1 MYVIEIMK
9 TLLVFFLTMI
19 LGAASALFGQQFE
32 IGPLTQNLHI
42 SKAKKQLKVFDNT
55 FDSSFVFLSD
65 TIELPFFDD
74 FSTNNFQ
81 QYNSDLMAPG
91 VTSELF
97 YRLTDPITFLP
108 IDNSLLYSGQ
118 VTFKRTF
125 DLVSNIFSDSIFQTT
140 VLRVGDLSSY
150 PPQYSEFDLYP
161 PYFIF
166 DTINDPGNTIDTVW
180 ITNPPFSQDSARI
193 FFQPIN
199 DPQKI
204 WLDDYAYHNYRFA
217 KDPRSLGVVTFDGL
231 DETGYPYQIGTTTTN
246 YADKLTS
253 KPINLQPYNPSDS
266 LYFSFLYQPE
276 GLGDIPED
284 GDSLIVEFYAPEL
297 QEWNRVWGVEG
308 DTVSPFKAAHI
319 LVSNPIYFK
328 KGFQF
333 RFRNYGSLAG
343 GLDHFH
349 VDYVH
354 LRTLSAFDDTLF
366 KDFAFVYPL
375 NSLLETYTSVPWDHY
390 KESTNSKMTDSL
402 LIKLHNG
409 SQTAENY
416 QNGQITVSYNG
427 TLEGNFVLQG
437 FNLAESNINYNPLT
451 THTSYNDCSSGYEF
465 DRTKSG
471 IEQNFEIKASASAQF
486 PNYTLNDST
495 VFNQKFYNYYSY
507 DDGTAEAAFGPTGT
521 QARLAI
527 EFNSYQADSLIGV
540 NIHFVPSVT
549 DVSSNIFL
557 LTVWNDNN
565 GKPGTVIYEDDIF
578 FPRNPQYGNDEN
590 VFVTYYFK
598 DTMKV
603 AVGTKFHIGWRQLDA
618 VRLNAGLDRNID
630 NSSKIR
636 YSVDGGFTW
645 LSSPF
650 PGSAMIRPIFSTAL
664 DTILGQA
671 EYTSEKEIIL
681 YPNPTS
687 DRVQFMENDVK
698 ATYQFIMHNS
708 VGQFIESKFASE
720 VELSH
725 LKSGIYFIQF
735 PEVSSKIFKIVKQ

>member
-1 MYVIEIMK
+1 MK
-9 TLLVFFLTMI
+9 TYLVFFLSLFLSSGHLLLSQQLEVGPVTRNTHI
-19 LGAASALFGQQFE
+19 SYTKGQLKLFG
-32 IGPLTQNLHI
+32 
-42 SKAKKQLKVFDNT
+42 DT
-55 FDSSFVFLSD
+55 FDSTFVFVPD
-65 TIELPFFDD
+65 TIQLPVFDD
-74 FSTNNFQ
+74 FSTNKFQ
-81 QYNSDLMAPG
+81 QYNGDINAPG

-97 YRLTDPITFLP
+97 YQLTNPVTLLP
-108 IDNSLLYSGQ
+108 LDNSLVYTGQ

-125 DLVSNIFSDSIFQTT
+125 DIVSTVFTDSIFGTT
-140 VLRVGDLSSY
+140 NVRVGDLSSY
-150 PPQYSEFDLYP
+150 PPQYSELELYP

-166 DTINDPGNTIDTVW
+166 DTINDPGNTVDTIWV
-180 ITNPPFSQDSARI
+180 TNPPYVQDSARI
-193 FFQPIN
+193 FFQPVN

-204 WLDDYAYHNYRFA
+204 WLDEYAYHNYRFA

-231 DETGYPYQIGTTTTN
+231 DETGYPYEIGTAITN

-253 KPINLQPYNPSDS
+253 KPIDLQPYNSSDS
-266 LYFSFLYQPE
+266 LYFSFLYQAE
-276 GLGDIPED
+276 GLGDIPES

-308 DTVSPFKAAHI
+308 DTVYPFRAANI

-354 LRTLSAFDDTLF
+354 LRTLSAYDDTLF

-375 NSLLETYTSVPWDHY
+375 NSLLQTYTSVPWDHY
-390 KESTNSKMTDSL
+390 KESSTSKMTDSL

-409 SQTAENY
+409 SPTAENY
-416 QNGQITVSYNG
+416 QNGQVTVSYNS
-427 TLEGNFVLQG
+427 TLEGNFILQG
-437 FNLAESNINYNPLT
+437 FNLAESNINYNPQT
-451 THTSYNDCSSGYEF
+451 THTSYNDCSNGYEF
-465 DRTKSG
+465 DRTKPG
-471 IEQNFEIKASASAQF
+471 IQQSFEVRATASAQF
-486 PNYTLNDST
+486 PNFTLNDST
-495 VFNQKFYNYYSY
+495 VFYQEFYNYYSY

-527 EFNSYQADSLIGV
+527 EYNSYQADSLIGV

-565 GKPGTVIYEDDIF
+565 GKPGSVIYEDDVF
-578 FPRNPQYGNDEN
+578 FPRNPQYGDNEN
-590 VFVTYYFK
+590 IFITYYFK

-650 PGSAMIRPIFSTAL
+650 EGSAMIRPVFSTAL
-664 DTILGQA
+664 DTTLAQIDFIETQD
-671 EYTSEKEIIL
+671 IIL

-687 DRVQFMENDVK
+687 DIVHFMENNMEV
-698 ATYQFIMHNS
+698 TYQFVLYNS
-708 VGQFIESKFASE
+708 VGQLIESNYASE
-720 VELSH
+720 VQLSN
-725 LKSGIYFIQF
+725 LDQGIYFVQF

>member
-1 MYVIEIMK
+1 MK
-9 TLLVFFLTMI
+9 TYLVFFLSLFLSSGHLLLSQQLEVGPVTRNTHI
-19 LGAASALFGQQFE
+19 SYTKGQLKLFG
-32 IGPLTQNLHI
+32 
-42 SKAKKQLKVFDNT
+42 DT
-55 FDSSFVFLSD
+55 FDSTFVFVPD
-65 TIELPFFDD
+65 TIQLPVFDD
-74 FSTNNFQ
+74 FSTNKFQ
-81 QYNSDLMAPG
+81 QYNGDINAPG

-97 YRLTDPITFLP
+97 YQLTNPVTLLP
-108 IDNSLLYSGQ
+108 LDNSLVYTGQ

-125 DLVSNIFSDSIFQTT
+125 DIVSTVFTDSIFGTT
-140 VLRVGDLSSY
+140 NVRVGDLSSY
-150 PPQYSEFDLYP
+150 PPQYSELELYP

-166 DTINDPGNTIDTVW
+166 DTINDPGNTVDTIWV
-180 ITNPPFSQDSARI
+180 TNPPYVQDSARI
-193 FFQPIN
+193 FFQPVN

-204 WLDDYAYHNYRFA
+204 WLDEYAYHNYRFA

-231 DETGYPYQIGTTTTN
+231 DETGYPYEIGTAMTN

-253 KPINLQPYNPSDS
+253 KPIDLQPYNSSDS
-266 LYFSFLYQPE
+266 LYFSFLYQAE
-276 GLGDIPED
+276 GLGDIPES

-308 DTVSPFKAAHI
+308 DTVYPFRAANI

-354 LRTLSAFDDTLF
+354 LRTLSAYDDTLF

-375 NSLLETYTSVPWDHY
+375 NSLLQTYTSVPWDHY
-390 KESTNSKMTDSL
+390 KESSTSKMTDSL

-409 SQTAENY
+409 SPTAENY
-416 QNGQITVSYNG
+416 QNGQVSVSYNS
-427 TLEGNFVLQG
+427 TLEGNFILQG
-437 FNLAESNINYNPLT
+437 FNLAESNINYNPQT
-451 THTSYNDCSSGYEF
+451 THTSYNDCSNGYEF
-465 DRTKSG
+465 DRTKPG
-471 IEQNFEIKASASAQF
+471 IEQSFEVRASASAQF
-486 PNYTLNDST
+486 PNFTLNDST
-495 VFNQKFYNYYSY
+495 VFYQEFYNYYSY

-527 EFNSYQADSLIGV
+527 EYNSYQADSLIGV

-565 GKPGTVIYEDDIF
+565 GKPGSVIYEDDVF
-578 FPRNPQYGNDEN
+578 FPRNPQYGDNEN
-590 VFVTYYFK
+590 IFITYYFK

-650 PGSAMIRPIFSTAL
+650 EGSAMIRPVFSTAL
-664 DTILGQA
+664 DTTLAQIDFIETQD
-671 EYTSEKEIIL
+671 IIL

-687 DRVQFMENDVK
+687 DIVHFMENNMEV
-698 ATYQFIMHNS
+698 TYQFVLYNS
-708 VGQFIESKFASE
+708 VGQLIESNYASE
-720 VELSH
+720 VQLSN
-725 LKSGIYFIQF
+725 LDQGIYFVQF

>member
-1 MYVIEIMK
+1 MK
-9 TLLVFFLTMI
+9 TYLVFFLSLFLSSGHLLLSQQLEVGPVTRNTHI
-19 LGAASALFGQQFE
+19 SYIKGQLKLFG
-32 IGPLTQNLHI
+32 
-42 SKAKKQLKVFDNT
+42 DT
-55 FDSSFVFLSD
+55 FDSTFVFVPD
-65 TIELPFFDD
+65 TIQLPVFDD
-74 FSTNNFQ
+74 FSTNKFQ
-81 QYNSDLMAPG
+81 QYNGDINAPG

-97 YRLTDPITFLP
+97 YQLTNPVTLLP
-108 IDNSLLYSGQ
+108 LDNSLVYTGQ

-125 DLVSNIFSDSIFQTT
+125 DIVSTVFTDSIFGTT
-140 VLRVGDLSSY
+140 NVRVGDLSSY
-150 PPQYSEFDLYP
+150 PPQYSELELYP

-166 DTINDPGNTIDTVW
+166 DTINDPGNTVDTIWV
-180 ITNPPFSQDSARI
+180 TNPPYVQDSARI
-193 FFQPIN
+193 FFQPVN
-199 DPQKI
+199 DPHKI
-204 WLDDYAYHNYRFA
+204 WLDEYAYHNYRFA

-231 DETGYPYQIGTTTTN
+231 DETGYPYEIGTAMTN

-253 KPINLQPYNPSDS
+253 KPIDLQPYNSSDS
-266 LYFSFLYQPE
+266 LYFSFLYQAE
-276 GLGDIPED
+276 GLGDIPES

-308 DTVSPFKAAHI
+308 DTVYPFRAANI

-354 LRTLSAFDDTLF
+354 LRTLSAYDDTLF

-375 NSLLETYTSVPWDHY
+375 NSLLQTYTSVPWDHY
-390 KESTNSKMTDSL
+390 KESSTSKMTDSL

-409 SQTAENY
+409 SLTAENY
-416 QNGQITVSYNG
+416 QNGQVTVSYNS
-427 TLEGNFVLQG
+427 TLEGNFILQG
-437 FNLAESNINYNPLT
+437 FNLAESNINYNPQT
-451 THTSYNDCSSGYEF
+451 THTSYNDCSNGYEF
-465 DRTKSG
+465 DRTKPG
-471 IEQNFEIKASASAQF
+471 IQQSFEVRATASAQF
-486 PNYTLNDST
+486 PNFTLNDST
-495 VFNQKFYNYYSY
+495 VFYQEFYNYYSY

-527 EFNSYQADSLIGV
+527 EYNSYQADSLIGV

-565 GKPGTVIYEDDIF
+565 GKPGSVIYEDDVF
-578 FPRNPQYGNDEN
+578 FPRNPQYGDNEN
-590 VFVTYYFK
+590 IFITYYFK

-650 PGSAMIRPIFSTAL
+650 EGSAMIRPVFSTAL
-664 DTILGQA
+664 DTTLAQIDFIETQD
-671 EYTSEKEIIL
+671 IIL

-687 DRVQFMENDVK
+687 DIVHFMENNMEV
-698 ATYQFIMHNS
+698 TYQFVLYNS
-708 VGQFIESKFASE
+708 VGQFIESNYASE
-720 VELSH
+720 VQLSN
-725 LKSGIYFIQF
+725 LDQGIYFVQF

>member
-1 MYVIEIMK
+1 MK
-9 TLLVFFLTMI
+9 TYLVFFLSLFLCSGHLLLSQQLEVGPVTRNTHI
-19 LGAASALFGQQFE
+19 SYTKGQLKLFG
-32 IGPLTQNLHI
+32 
-42 SKAKKQLKVFDNT
+42 NT
-55 FDSSFVFLSD
+55 FDSTFVFVPD
-65 TIELPFFDD
+65 TIQLPVFDD
-74 FSTNNFQ
+74 FSTNKFQ
-81 QYNSDLMAPG
+81 QYNGDINAPG

-97 YRLTDPITFLP
+97 YQLTNPVTLLP
-108 IDNSLLYSGQ
+108 LENSLVYTGQ

-125 DLVSNIFSDSIFQTT
+125 DLVSTVFTDSIFGTT
-140 VLRVGDLSSY
+140 NVRVGDLSSY
-150 PPQYSEFDLYP
+150 PPQYSELELYP

-166 DTINDPGNTIDTVW
+166 DTINDPGNTVDTIWV
-180 ITNPPFSQDSARI
+180 TNPPYVQDSARI
-193 FFQPIN
+193 FFQPVN

-204 WLDDYAYHNYRFA
+204 WLDEYAYHNYRFA

-231 DETGYPYQIGTTTTN
+231 DETGYPYEIGTAMTN

-253 KPINLQPYNPSDS
+253 KPIDLQPYNSSDS
-266 LYFSFLYQPE
+266 LYFSFLYQAE
-276 GLGDIPED
+276 GLGDIPES

-308 DTVSPFKAAHI
+308 DTVYPFRAANI
-319 LVSNPIYFK
+319 IVSNPIYFK

-354 LRTLSAFDDTLF
+354 LRTLSAYDDTLF

-375 NSLLETYTSVPWDHY
+375 NSLLQTYTSVPWDHY
-390 KESTNSKMTDSL
+390 KESSTSKMTDSL

-409 SQTAENY
+409 SPTAENY
-416 QNGQITVSYNG
+416 QNGQVTVSYNSA
-427 TLEGNFVLQG
+427 LEGNFILQG
-437 FNLAESNINYNPLT
+437 FNLAELNINYNPQT
-451 THTSYNDCSSGYEF
+451 THTSYNDCSNGYEF
-465 DRTKSG
+465 DRTKPG
-471 IEQNFEIKASASAQF
+471 IQQSFEVRATASAQF
-486 PNYTLNDST
+486 PNFTLNDST
-495 VFNQKFYNYYSY
+495 VFYQEFYNYYSY

-527 EFNSYQADSLIGV
+527 EYNSYQADSLIGV

-565 GKPGTVIYEDDIF
+565 GKPGSVIYEDDVF
-578 FPRNPQYGNDEN
+578 FPRNPQYGDNEN
-590 VFVTYYFK
+590 VFITYYFK

-650 PGSAMIRPIFSTAL
+650 TGSAMIRPVYSTAL
-664 DTILGQA
+664 DTTLAQIDFIETQQD
-671 EYTSEKEIIL
+671 IIL

-687 DRVQFMENDVK
+687 DIVHFMENNMEV
-698 ATYQFIMHNS
+698 TYQFVLYNS
-708 VGQFIESKFASE
+708 VGQFIESNYASE
-720 VELSH
+720 VQLSN
-725 LKSGIYFIQF
+725 LDQGIYFVQF

>member
-1 MYVIEIMK
+1 
-9 TLLVFFLTMI
+9 LLSQQLEVGPVTRNTHISYTKGQLK
-19 LGAASALFGQQFE
+19 LFG
-32 IGPLTQNLHI
+32 
-42 SKAKKQLKVFDNT
+42 DT
-55 FDSSFVFLSD
+55 FDSTFVFVPD
-65 TIELPFFDD
+65 TIQLPVFDD
-74 FSTNNFQ
+74 FSTNKFQ
-81 QYNSDLMAPG
+81 QYNGDINAPG

-97 YRLTDPITFLP
+97 YQLTNPVTLLP
-108 IDNSLLYSGQ
+108 LDNSLVYTGQ

-125 DLVSNIFSDSIFQTT
+125 DIVSTVFTDSIFGTT
-140 VLRVGDLSSY
+140 NVRVGDLSSY
-150 PPQYSEFDLYP
+150 PPQYSELELYP

-166 DTINDPGNTIDTVW
+166 DTINDPGNTVDTIWV
-180 ITNPPFSQDSARI
+180 TNPPYVQDSARI
-193 FFQPIN
+193 FFQPVN

-204 WLDDYAYHNYRFA
+204 WLDEYAYHNYRFA

-231 DETGYPYQIGTTTTN
+231 DETGYPYEIGTAMTN

-253 KPINLQPYNPSDS
+253 KPIDLQPYNSSDS
-266 LYFSFLYQPE
+266 LYFSFLYQAE
-276 GLGDIPED
+276 GLGDIPES

-308 DTVSPFKAAHI
+308 DTVYPFRAANI

-354 LRTLSAFDDTLF
+354 LRTLSAYDDTLF

-375 NSLLETYTSVPWDHY
+375 NSLLQTYTSVPWDHY
-390 KESTNSKMTDSL
+390 KESSTSKMTDSL

-409 SQTAENY
+409 SPTAENY
-416 QNGQITVSYNG
+416 QNGQVTVSYNS
-427 TLEGNFVLQG
+427 TLEGNFILQG
-437 FNLAESNINYNPLT
+437 FNLAESNINYNPQT
-451 THTSYNDCSSGYEF
+451 THTSYNDCSNGYEF
-465 DRTKSG
+465 DRTKPG
-471 IEQNFEIKASASAQF
+471 IQQSFEVRATASAQF
-486 PNYTLNDST
+486 PNFTLNDST
-495 VFNQKFYNYYSY
+495 VFYQEFYNYYSY

-527 EFNSYQADSLIGV
+527 EYNSYQADSLIGV

-565 GKPGTVIYEDDIF
+565 GKPGSVIYEDDVF
-578 FPRNPQYGNDEN
+578 FPRNPQYGDNEN
-590 VFVTYYFK
+590 IFITYYFK

-650 PGSAMIRPIFSTAL
+650 EGSAMIRPVFSTAL
-664 DTILGQA
+664 DTTLAQIDFIETQD
-671 EYTSEKEIIL
+671 IIL

-687 DRVQFMENDVK
+687 DIVHFMENNMEV
-698 ATYQFIMHNS
+698 TYQFVLYNS
-708 VGQFIESKFASE
+708 VGQLIESNYASE
-720 VELSH
+720 VQLSN
-725 LKSGIYFIQF
+725 LDQGIYFVQF

>member
-1 MYVIEIMK
+1 MK
-9 TLLVFFLTMI
+9 TYLVFFLSLFLSSGNLLLSQQLEVGPVTRNTHI
-19 LGAASALFGQQFE
+19 SHTKGQLKLFG
-32 IGPLTQNLHI
+32 
-42 SKAKKQLKVFDNT
+42 NT
-55 FDSSFVFLSD
+55 FDSTFVFVPD
-65 TIELPFFDD
+65 TIQLPVFDD
-74 FSTNNFQ
+74 FSTNKFQ
-81 QYNSDLMAPG
+81 QYNGDINAPG

-97 YRLTDPITFLP
+97 YQLTNPVTLLP
-108 IDNSLLYSGQ
+108 LDNSLVYTGQ
-118 VTFKRTF
+118 VTFKRTY
-125 DLVSNIFSDSIFQTT
+125 DIVSTVFTDSIFGTT
-140 VLRVGDLSSY
+140 NVRVGDLSSY
-150 PPQYSEFDLYP
+150 PPQYSEFELYP

-166 DTINDPGNTIDTVW
+166 DTINDPGNTVDTIWV
-180 ITNPPFSQDSARI
+180 TNPPYVQDSARI
-193 FFQPIN
+193 FFQPVN

-204 WLDDYAYHNYRFA
+204 WLDEYAYHNYRFA

-231 DETGYPYQIGTTTTN
+231 DETGYPYEIGTAMTN

-253 KPINLQPYNPSDS
+253 KPIDLQPYNSSDS
-266 LYFSFLYQPE
+266 LYFSFLYQAE
-276 GLGDIPED
+276 GLGDIPES

-308 DTVSPFKAAHI
+308 DTVYPFRAANI

-354 LRTLSAFDDTLF
+354 LRTLSAYDDTLF

-375 NSLLETYTSVPWDHY
+375 NSLLQTYTSVPWDHY
-390 KESTNSKMTDSL
+390 KESTTSKMTDSL

-409 SQTAENY
+409 SPTAENY
-416 QNGQITVSYNG
+416 QNGQVSVSYNS
-427 TLEGNFVLQG
+427 TLEGNFILQG
-437 FNLAESNINYNPLT
+437 FNLAESNINYNPQT
-451 THTSYNDCSSGYEF
+451 THTSYNDCSNGYEF
-465 DRTKSG
+465 DRTKPG
-471 IEQNFEIKASASAQF
+471 IEQSFEVRATASAQF
-486 PNYTLNDST
+486 PNFTLNDST
-495 VFNQKFYNYYSY
+495 VFYQEFYNYYSY

-527 EFNSYQADSLIGV
+527 EYNSYQADSLIGV

-565 GKPGTVIYEDDIF
+565 GKPGSVIYEDDVF
-578 FPRNPQYGNDEN
+578 FPRNPQYGDNEN
-590 VFVTYYFK
+590 VFITYYFK

-650 PGSAMIRPIFSTAL
+650 TGSAMIRPVFSTTL
-664 DTILGQA
+664 DTTLAQIDFIETQD
-671 EYTSEKEIIL
+671 IIL

-687 DRVQFMENDVK
+687 DIVHFMENNMEV
-698 ATYQFIMHNS
+698 TYQFVLYNS
-708 VGQFIESKFASE
+708 VGQFIESNYASE
-720 VELSH
+720 VELTD
-725 LKSGIYFIQF
+725 LDRGIYFVQF

>member
-1 MYVIEIMK
+1 MK
-9 TLLVFFLTMI
+9 TYLVFFLSLFLSSGNLLLSQQLEVGPVTRNTHI
-19 LGAASALFGQQFE
+19 SHTKGQLKLFG
-32 IGPLTQNLHI
+32 
-42 SKAKKQLKVFDNT
+42 NT
-55 FDSSFVFLSD
+55 FDSTFVFVPD
-65 TIELPFFDD
+65 TIQLPVFDD
-74 FSTNNFQ
+74 FSTNKFQ
-81 QYNSDLMAPG
+81 QYNGDINAPG

-97 YRLTDPITFLP
+97 YQLTNPVTLLP
-108 IDNSLLYSGQ
+108 LDNSLVYTGQ
-118 VTFKRTF
+118 VTFKRTY
-125 DLVSNIFSDSIFQTT
+125 DIVSTVFTDSIFGTT
-140 VLRVGDLSSY
+140 NVRVGDLSSY
-150 PPQYSEFDLYP
+150 PPQYSELELYP

-166 DTINDPGNTIDTVW
+166 DTINDPGNTVDTIWV
-180 ITNPPFSQDSARI
+180 TNPPYVQDSARI
-193 FFQPIN
+193 FFQPVN

-204 WLDDYAYHNYRFA
+204 WLDEYAYHNYRFA

-231 DETGYPYQIGTTTTN
+231 DETGYPYEIGTAMTN

-253 KPINLQPYNPSDS
+253 KPIDLQPYNSSDS
-266 LYFSFLYQPE
+266 LYFSFLYQAE
-276 GLGDIPED
+276 GLGDIPES

-308 DTVSPFKAAHI
+308 DTVYPFRAANI

-354 LRTLSAFDDTLF
+354 LRTLSAYDDTLF
-366 KDFAFVYPL
+366 KDFAFVSPL
-375 NSLLETYTSVPWDHY
+375 NSLLQTYTSVPWDHY
-390 KESTNSKMTDSL
+390 KESTTSKMTDSL

-409 SQTAENY
+409 SPTAENY
-416 QNGQITVSYNG
+416 QNGQVSVSYNS
-427 TLEGNFVLQG
+427 TLEGNFILQG
-437 FNLAESNINYNPLT
+437 FNLAESNINYNPQT
-451 THTSYNDCSSGYEF
+451 THTSYNDCSNGYEF
-465 DRTKSG
+465 DRTKPG
-471 IEQNFEIKASASAQF
+471 IEQSFEVRASASAQF
-486 PNYTLNDST
+486 PNFTLNDST
-495 VFNQKFYNYYSY
+495 VFYQEFYNYYSY

-527 EFNSYQADSLIGV
+527 EYNSYQADSLIGV

-565 GKPGTVIYEDDIF
+565 GKPGSVIYEDDVF
-578 FPRNPQYGNDEN
+578 FPRNPQYGDNEN
-590 VFVTYYFK
+590 VFITYYFK

-650 PGSAMIRPIFSTAL
+650 TGSAMIRPVYSTAL
-664 DTILGQA
+664 DTTLAQIDFIETQD
-671 EYTSEKEIIL
+671 IIL

-687 DRVQFMENDVK
+687 DIVHFMENNMEV
-698 ATYQFIMHNS
+698 TYQFVLYNS
-708 VGQFIESKFASE
+708 VGQFIESNYASE
-720 VELSH
+720 VQLSN
-725 LKSGIYFIQF
+725 LDQGIYFVQF

>member
-1 MYVIEIMK
+1 MK
-9 TLLVFFLTMI
+9 SYLVFFL
-19 LGAASALFGQQFE
+19 SLFLSTGNFLLSQQLE
-32 IGPLTQNLHI
+32 VGPLTQNIHV
-42 SKAKKQLKVFDNT
+42 SKTKHQLKVLGNT
-55 FDSSFVFLSD
+55 FDSTFVFLSD
-65 TIELPFFDD
+65 TIQLPVFDD
-74 FSTNNFQ
+74 FSTNKFQ
-81 QYNSDLMAPG
+81 QYTGDINSPG

-97 YRLTDPITFLP
+97 YQLTNPVTLLP
-108 IDNSLLYSGQ
+108 LENSLVYTGQ

-125 DLVSNIFSDSIFQTT
+125 DLVSTVFTDSIFGTT
-140 VLRVGDLSSY
+140 NVRVGDLSSY
-150 PPQYSEFDLYP
+150 PPQYSELELYP

-166 DTINDPGNTIDTVW
+166 DTINDPGNTVDTIWV
-180 ITNPPFSQDSARI
+180 TNPPYVQDSARI
-193 FFQPIN
+193 FFQPVN

-204 WLDDYAYHNYRFA
+204 WLDEYAYHNYRFA

-231 DETGYPYQIGTTTTN
+231 DETGYPYEIGTAMTN

-253 KPINLQPYNPSDS
+253 KPIDLQPYNSSDS
-266 LYFSFLYQPE
+266 LYFSFLYQAE
-276 GLGDIPED
+276 GLGDIPES

-308 DTVSPFKAAHI
+308 DTVYPFRAANI
-319 LVSNPIYFK
+319 IVSNPIYFK

-354 LRTLSAFDDTLF
+354 LRTLSAYDDTLF

-375 NSLLETYTSVPWDHY
+375 NSLLQTYTSVPWDHY
-390 KESTNSKMTDSL
+390 KESSTSKMTDSL

-409 SQTAENY
+409 SPTAENY
-416 QNGQITVSYNG
+416 QNGQVTVSYNSA
-427 TLEGNFVLQG
+427 LEGNFILQG
-437 FNLAESNINYNPLT
+437 FNLAESNINYNPQT
-451 THTSYNDCSSGYEF
+451 THTSYNDCSNGYEF
-465 DRTKSG
+465 DRTKPG
-471 IEQNFEIKASASAQF
+471 IQQSFEVRATASAQF
-486 PNYTLNDST
+486 PNFTLNDST
-495 VFNQKFYNYYSY
+495 VFYQEFYNYYSY

-527 EFNSYQADSLIGV
+527 EYNSYQADSLIGV

-565 GKPGTVIYEDDIF
+565 GKPGSVIYEDDVF
-578 FPRNPQYGNDEN
+578 FPRNPQYGDNEN
-590 VFVTYYFK
+590 VFITYYFK

-650 PGSAMIRPIFSTAL
+650 AGSAMIRPVFSTAL
-664 DTILGQA
+664 DTTLAQIDFIETQD
-671 EYTSEKEIIL
+671 IIL

-687 DRVQFMENDVK
+687 DIVHFMENNMEV
-698 ATYQFIMHNS
+698 TYQFVLYNS
-708 VGQFIESKFASE
+708 VGQFIESNYASE
-720 VELSH
+720 VQLSN
-725 LKSGIYFIQF
+725 LDQGIYFVQF

>member
-1 MYVIEIMK
+1 MK
-9 TLLVFFLTMI
+9 TYLVFFLSLFLSSGHLLLSQQLEVGPVTRNTHI
-19 LGAASALFGQQFE
+19 SYTKGQLKLFG
-32 IGPLTQNLHI
+32 
-42 SKAKKQLKVFDNT
+42 DT
-55 FDSSFVFLSD
+55 FDSTFVFVPD
-65 TIELPFFDD
+65 TIQLPVFDD
-74 FSTNNFQ
+74 FSTNKFQ
-81 QYNSDLMAPG
+81 QYNGDINAPG

-97 YRLTDPITFLP
+97 YQLTNPVTLLP
-108 IDNSLLYSGQ
+108 LDNSLVYTGQ

-125 DLVSNIFSDSIFQTT
+125 DIVSTVFTDSIFGTT
-140 VLRVGDLSSY
+140 NVRVGDLSSY
-150 PPQYSEFDLYP
+150 PPQYSELELYP

-166 DTINDPGNTIDTVW
+166 DTINDPGNTVDTIWV
-180 ITNPPFSQDSARI
+180 TNPPYVQDSARI
-193 FFQPIN
+193 FFQPVN

-204 WLDDYAYHNYRFA
+204 WLDEYAYHNYRFA

-231 DETGYPYQIGTTTTN
+231 DETGYPYEIGTAMTN

-253 KPINLQPYNPSDS
+253 KPIDLQPYNSSDS
-266 LYFSFLYQPE
+266 LYFSFLYQAE
-276 GLGDIPED
+276 GLGDIPES

-308 DTVSPFKAAHI
+308 DTVYPFRAANI

-354 LRTLSAFDDTLF
+354 LRTLSAYDDTLF

-375 NSLLETYTSVPWDHY
+375 NSLLQTYTSVPWDHY
-390 KESTNSKMTDSL
+390 KESSTSKMTDSL

-409 SQTAENY
+409 SPTAENY
-416 QNGQITVSYNG
+416 QNGQVTVSYNS
-427 TLEGNFVLQG
+427 TLEGNFILQG
-437 FNLAESNINYNPLT
+437 FNLAESNINYNPQT
-451 THTSYNDCSSGYEF
+451 THTSYNDCSNGYEF
-465 DRTKSG
+465 DRTKPG
-471 IEQNFEIKASASAQF
+471 IQQSFEVRATASAQF
-486 PNYTLNDST
+486 PNFTLNDST
-495 VFNQKFYNYYSY
+495 VFYQEFYNYYSY

-527 EFNSYQADSLIGV
+527 EYNSYQADSLIGV

-565 GKPGTVIYEDDIF
+565 GKPGSVIYEDDVF
-578 FPRNPQYGNDEN
+578 FPRNPQYGDNEN
-590 VFVTYYFK
+590 IFITYYFK

-650 PGSAMIRPIFSTAL
+650 EGSAMIRPVFSTAL
-664 DTILGQA
+664 DTTLAQIDFIETQD
-671 EYTSEKEIIL
+671 IIL

-687 DRVQFMENDVK
+687 DIVHFMENNMEV
-698 ATYQFIMHNS
+698 TYQFVLYNS
-708 VGQFIESKFASE
+708 VGQFIESNYASE
-720 VELSH
+720 VQLSN
-725 LKSGIYFIQF
+725 LDQGIYFVQF

>member
-1 MYVIEIMK
+1 MK
-9 TLLVFFLTMI
+9 TYLVFFLSLFLCSGHLLLSQQLEVGPVTRNTHI
-19 LGAASALFGQQFE
+19 SYTKGQLKLFG
-32 IGPLTQNLHI
+32 
-42 SKAKKQLKVFDNT
+42 NT
-55 FDSSFVFLSD
+55 FDSTFVFVPD
-65 TIELPFFDD
+65 TIQLPVFDD
-74 FSTNNFQ
+74 FSTNKFQ
-81 QYNSDLMAPG
+81 QYNGDINAPG

-97 YRLTDPITFLP
+97 YQLTNPVTLLP
-108 IDNSLLYSGQ
+108 LENSLVYTGQ

-125 DLVSNIFSDSIFQTT
+125 DLVSTVFTDSIFGTT
-140 VLRVGDLSSY
+140 NVRVGDLSSY
-150 PPQYSEFDLYP
+150 PPQYSELELYP

-166 DTINDPGNTIDTVW
+166 DTINDPGNTVDTIWV
-180 ITNPPFSQDSARI
+180 TNPPYVQDSARI
-193 FFQPIN
+193 FFQPVN

-204 WLDDYAYHNYRFA
+204 WLDEYAYHNYRFA

-231 DETGYPYQIGTTTTN
+231 DETGYPYEIGTAMTN

-253 KPINLQPYNPSDS
+253 KPIDLQPYNSSDS
-266 LYFSFLYQPE
+266 LYFSFLYQAE
-276 GLGDIPED
+276 GLGDIPES

-308 DTVSPFKAAHI
+308 DTVYPFRAANI
-319 LVSNPIYFK
+319 IVSNPIYFK

-354 LRTLSAFDDTLF
+354 LRTLSAYDDTLF

-375 NSLLETYTSVPWDHY
+375 NSLLQTYTSVPWDHY
-390 KESTNSKMTDSL
+390 KESSTSKMTDSL

-409 SQTAENY
+409 SPTAENY
-416 QNGQITVSYNG
+416 QNGQVTVSYNSA
-427 TLEGNFVLQG
+427 LEGNFILQG
-437 FNLAESNINYNPLT
+437 FNLAESNINYNPQT
-451 THTSYNDCSSGYEF
+451 THTSYNDCSNGYEF
-465 DRTKSG
+465 DRTKPG
-471 IEQNFEIKASASAQF
+471 IQQSFEVRATASAQF
-486 PNYTLNDST
+486 PNFTLNDST
-495 VFNQKFYNYYSY
+495 VFYQEFYNYYSY

-527 EFNSYQADSLIGV
+527 EYNSYQADSLIGV

-565 GKPGTVIYEDDIF
+565 GKPGSVIYEDDVF
-578 FPRNPQYGNDEN
+578 FPRNPQYGDNEN
-590 VFVTYYFK
+590 VFITYYFK

-650 PGSAMIRPIFSTAL
+650 TGSAMIRPVYSTAL
-664 DTILGQA
+664 DTTLAQIDFIETQD
-671 EYTSEKEIIL
+671 IIL

-687 DRVQFMENDVK
+687 DIVHFMENNMEV
-698 ATYQFIMHNS
+698 TYQFVLYNS
-708 VGQFIESKFASE
+708 VGQFIESNYASE
-720 VELSH
+720 VQLSN
-725 LKSGIYFIQF
+725 LDQGIYFVQF

>member
-1 MYVIEIMK
+1 MK
-9 TLLVFFLTMI
+9 TYLVFFLSLFLSSGNLLLSQQLEVGPVTRNTHI
-19 LGAASALFGQQFE
+19 SHTKGQLKLFG
-32 IGPLTQNLHI
+32 
-42 SKAKKQLKVFDNT
+42 NT
-55 FDSSFVFLSD
+55 FDSTFVFVPD
-65 TIELPFFDD
+65 TIQLPVFDD
-74 FSTNNFQ
+74 FSTNKFQ
-81 QYNSDLMAPG
+81 QYNGDINAPG

-97 YRLTDPITFLP
+97 YQLTNPVTLLP
-108 IDNSLLYSGQ
+108 LDNSLVYTGQ
-118 VTFKRTF
+118 VTFKRTY
-125 DLVSNIFSDSIFQTT
+125 DIVSTVFTDSIFGTT
-140 VLRVGDLSSY
+140 NVRVGDLSSY
-150 PPQYSEFDLYP
+150 PPQYSELELYP

-166 DTINDPGNTIDTVW
+166 DTINDPGNTVDTIWV
-180 ITNPPFSQDSARI
+180 TNPPYVQDSARI
-193 FFQPIN
+193 FFQPVN

-204 WLDDYAYHNYRFA
+204 WLDEYAYHNYRFA

-231 DETGYPYQIGTTTTN
+231 DETGYPYEIGTAMTN

-253 KPINLQPYNPSDS
+253 KPIDLQPYNSSDS
-266 LYFSFLYQPE
+266 LYFSFLYQAE
-276 GLGDIPED
+276 GLGDIPES

-308 DTVSPFKAAHI
+308 DTVYPFRAANI

-354 LRTLSAFDDTLF
+354 LRTLSAYDDTLF

-375 NSLLETYTSVPWDHY
+375 NSLLQTYTSVPWDHY
-390 KESTNSKMTDSL
+390 KESTTSKMTDSL

-409 SQTAENY
+409 SPTAENY
-416 QNGQITVSYNG
+416 QNGQVSVSYNS
-427 TLEGNFVLQG
+427 TLEGNFILQG
-437 FNLAESNINYNPLT
+437 FNLAESNINYNPQT
-451 THTSYNDCSSGYEF
+451 THTSYNDCSNGYEF
-465 DRTKSG
+465 DRTKPG
-471 IEQNFEIKASASAQF
+471 IEQSFEVRASASAQF
-486 PNYTLNDST
+486 PNFTLNDST
-495 VFNQKFYNYYSY
+495 VFYQEFYNYYSY

-527 EFNSYQADSLIGV
+527 EYNSYQADSLIGV

-565 GKPGTVIYEDDIF
+565 GKPGSVIYEDDVF
-578 FPRNPQYGNDEN
+578 FPRNPQYGDNEN
-590 VFVTYYFK
+590 VFITYYFK

-650 PGSAMIRPIFSTAL
+650 AGSAMIRPVFSTAL
-664 DTILGQA
+664 DTTLAQIDFI
-671 EYTSEKEIIL
+671 ETKDIIL

-687 DRVQFMENDVK
+687 DIVHFMENNMEV
-698 ATYQFIMHNS
+698 TYQFVLYNS
-708 VGQFIESKFASE
+708 VGQFIESNYASE
-720 VELSH
+720 VQLSN
-725 LKSGIYFIQF
+725 LDQGIYFVQF

>member
-1 MYVIEIMK
+1 MK
-9 TLLVFFLTMI
+9 TYLVFFLSLFLSSGNLLLSQQLEVGPVTRNTHI
-19 LGAASALFGQQFE
+19 SHTKGQLKLFG
-32 IGPLTQNLHI
+32 
-42 SKAKKQLKVFDNT
+42 NT
-55 FDSSFVFLSD
+55 FDSTFVFVPD
-65 TIELPFFDD
+65 TIQLPVFDD
-74 FSTNNFQ
+74 FSTNKFQ
-81 QYNSDLMAPG
+81 QYNGDINAPG

-97 YRLTDPITFLP
+97 YQLTNPVTLLP
-108 IDNSLLYSGQ
+108 LDNSLVYTGQ
-118 VTFKRTF
+118 VTFKRTY
-125 DLVSNIFSDSIFQTT
+125 DIVSTVFTDSIFGTT
-140 VLRVGDLSSY
+140 NVRVGDLSSY
-150 PPQYSEFDLYP
+150 PPQYSELELYP

-166 DTINDPGNTIDTVW
+166 DTINDPGNTVDTIWV
-180 ITNPPFSQDSARI
+180 TNPPYVQDSARI
-193 FFQPIN
+193 FFQPVN

-204 WLDDYAYHNYRFA
+204 WLDEYAYHNYRFA

-231 DETGYPYQIGTTTTN
+231 DETGYPYEIGTAMTN

-253 KPINLQPYNPSDS
+253 KPIDLQPYNSSDS
-266 LYFSFLYQPE
+266 LYFSFLYQAE
-276 GLGDIPED
+276 GLGDIPES

-308 DTVSPFKAAHI
+308 DTVYPFRAANI

-349 VDYVH
+349 IDYVH
-354 LRTLSAFDDTLF
+354 LRTLSAYDDTLF

-375 NSLLETYTSVPWDHY
+375 NSLLQTYTSVPWDHY
-390 KESTNSKMTDSL
+390 RESTTSKMTDSL

-409 SQTAENY
+409 SPTAENY
-416 QNGQITVSYNG
+416 QNGQVTVSYNS
-427 TLEGNFVLQG
+427 TLEGNFILQG
-437 FNLAESNINYNPLT
+437 FNLAESNINYNPQT
-451 THTSYNDCSSGYEF
+451 THTSYNDCSNGYEF
-465 DRTKSG
+465 DRTKPG
-471 IEQNFEIKASASAQF
+471 IEQSFEVRATASAQF
-486 PNYTLNDST
+486 PNFTLNDST
-495 VFNQKFYNYYSY
+495 VFYQEFYNYYSY

-527 EFNSYQADSLIGV
+527 EYNSYQADSLIGV

-565 GKPGTVIYEDDIF
+565 GKPGSVIYEDDVF
-578 FPRNPQYGNDEN
+578 FPRNPQYGDNEN
-590 VFVTYYFK
+590 VFITYYFK

-650 PGSAMIRPIFSTAL
+650 TGSAMIRPVFSTAL
-664 DTILGQA
+664 DTTLAQIDFI
-671 EYTSEKEIIL
+671 ETKDIIL

-687 DRVQFMENDVK
+687 DIVHFKENNMEV
-698 ATYQFIMHNS
+698 TYQFVLYNS
-708 VGQFIESKFASE
+708 IGQFIESNYASE
-720 VELSH
+720 VELTD
-725 LKSGIYFIQF
+725 LDRGIYFVQF

>member
-1 MYVIEIMK
+1 MK
-9 TLLVFFLTMI
+9 TYLVFFLSLFLSSGNLLLSQQLEVGPVTRNTHI
-19 LGAASALFGQQFE
+19 SHTKGQLKLFG
-32 IGPLTQNLHI
+32 
-42 SKAKKQLKVFDNT
+42 NT
-55 FDSSFVFLSD
+55 FDSTFVFVPD
-65 TIELPFFDD
+65 TIQLPVFDD
-74 FSTNNFQ
+74 FSTNKFQ
-81 QYNSDLMAPG
+81 QYNGDINAPG

-97 YRLTDPITFLP
+97 YQLTNPVTLLP
-108 IDNSLLYSGQ
+108 LDNSLVYTGQ
-118 VTFKRTF
+118 VTFKRTY
-125 DLVSNIFSDSIFQTT
+125 DIVSTVFTDSIFGTT
-140 VLRVGDLSSY
+140 NVRVGDLSSY
-150 PPQYSEFDLYP
+150 PPQYSELELYP

-166 DTINDPGNTIDTVW
+166 DTINDPGNTVDTIWV
-180 ITNPPFSQDSARI
+180 TNPPYVQDSARI
-193 FFQPIN
+193 FFQPVN

-204 WLDDYAYHNYRFA
+204 WLDEYAYHNYRFA

-231 DETGYPYQIGTTTTN
+231 DETGYPYEIGTAMTN

-253 KPINLQPYNPSDS
+253 KPIDLQPYNSSDS
-266 LYFSFLYQPE
+266 LYFSFLYQAE
-276 GLGDIPED
+276 GLGDIPES

-308 DTVSPFKAAHI
+308 DTVYPFRAANI

-354 LRTLSAFDDTLF
+354 LRTLSAYDDTLF

-375 NSLLETYTSVPWDHY
+375 NSLLQTYTSVPWDHY
-390 KESTNSKMTDSL
+390 KESTTSKMTDSL

-409 SQTAENY
+409 SPTAENY
-416 QNGQITVSYNG
+416 QNGQVTVSYNS
-427 TLEGNFVLQG
+427 TLEGNFILQG
-437 FNLAESNINYNPLT
+437 FNLAESNINYNPQT
-451 THTSYNDCSSGYEF
+451 THTSYNDCSNGYEF
-465 DRTKSG
+465 DRTKPG
-471 IEQNFEIKASASAQF
+471 IEQSFEVRATASAQF
-486 PNYTLNDST
+486 PNFTLNDST
-495 VFNQKFYNYYSY
+495 VFYQEFYNYYSY

-527 EFNSYQADSLIGV
+527 EYNSYQADSLIGV

-565 GKPGTVIYEDDIF
+565 GKPGSVIYEDDVF
-578 FPRNPQYGNDEN
+578 FPRNPQYGDNEN
-590 VFVTYYFK
+590 VFITYYFK

-650 PGSAMIRPIFSTAL
+650 AGSAMIRPVFSTAL
-664 DTILGQA
+664 DTTLAQIDFI
-671 EYTSEKEIIL
+671 ETKDIIL

-687 DRVQFMENDVK
+687 DIVHFMENNMEV
-698 ATYQFIMHNS
+698 TYQFVLYNS
-708 VGQFIESKFASE
+708 VGQFIESNYASE
-720 VELSH
+720 VQLSN
-725 LKSGIYFIQF
+725 LDQGIYFVQF

>member
-1 MYVIEIMK
+1 MK
-9 TLLVFFLTMI
+9 TYLVFFLSLFLSSGHLLLSQQLEVGPVTRNTHI
-19 LGAASALFGQQFE
+19 SYTKGQLKLFG
-32 IGPLTQNLHI
+32 
-42 SKAKKQLKVFDNT
+42 DT
-55 FDSSFVFLSD
+55 FDSTFVFVPD
-65 TIELPFFDD
+65 TIQLPVFDD
-74 FSTNNFQ
+74 FSTNKFQ
-81 QYNSDLMAPG
+81 QYNGDINAPG

-97 YRLTDPITFLP
+97 YQLTNPVTLLP
-108 IDNSLLYSGQ
+108 LDNSLVYTGQ

-125 DLVSNIFSDSIFQTT
+125 DIVSTVFTDSIFGTT
-140 VLRVGDLSSY
+140 NVRVGDLSSY
-150 PPQYSEFDLYP
+150 PPQYSELELYP

-166 DTINDPGNTIDTVW
+166 DTINDPGNTVDTIWV
-180 ITNPPFSQDSARI
+180 TNPPYVQDSARI
-193 FFQPIN
+193 FFQPVN

-204 WLDDYAYHNYRFA
+204 WLDEYAYHNYRFA

-231 DETGYPYQIGTTTTN
+231 DETGYPYEIGTAMTN

-253 KPINLQPYNPSDS
+253 KPIDLQPYNSSDS
-266 LYFSFLYQPE
+266 LYFSFLYQAE
-276 GLGDIPED
+276 GLGDIPES

-308 DTVSPFKAAHI
+308 DTVYPFRAANI

-354 LRTLSAFDDTLF
+354 LRTLSAYDDTLF

-375 NSLLETYTSVPWDHY
+375 NSLLQTYTSVPWDHY
-390 KESTNSKMTDSL
+390 KESSTSKMTDSL

-409 SQTAENY
+409 SPTAENY
-416 QNGQITVSYNG
+416 QNGQVTVSYNS
-427 TLEGNFVLQG
+427 TLEGNFILQG
-437 FNLAESNINYNPLT
+437 FNLAESNINYNPQT
-451 THTSYNDCSSGYEF
+451 THTSYNDCSNGYEF
-465 DRTKSG
+465 DRTKPG
-471 IEQNFEIKASASAQF
+471 IQQSFEVRATASAQF
-486 PNYTLNDST
+486 PNFTLNDST
-495 VFNQKFYNYYSY
+495 VFYQEFYNYYSY

-527 EFNSYQADSLIGV
+527 EYNSYQADSLIGV

-565 GKPGTVIYEDDIF
+565 GKPGSVIYEDDVF
-578 FPRNPQYGNDEN
+578 FPRNPQYGDNEN
-590 VFVTYYFK
+590 IFITYYFK

-650 PGSAMIRPIFSTAL
+650 EGSAMIRPVFSTAL
-664 DTILGQA
+664 DTTLAQIDFIETQD
-671 EYTSEKEIIL
+671 IIL

-687 DRVQFMENDVK
+687 DIVHFMENNMEV
-698 ATYQFIMHNS
+698 TYQFVLYNS
-708 VGQFIESKFASE
+708 VGQLIESNYASE
-720 VELSH
+720 VQLSN
-725 LKSGIYFIQF
+725 LDQGIYFVQF

>member
-1 MYVIEIMK
+1 MK
-9 TLLVFFLTMI
+9 SYLVFFLSLFLCSGHPLLSQQLEVGPVTRNTHI
-19 LGAASALFGQQFE
+19 SYTKGQLKLFG
-32 IGPLTQNLHI
+32 
-42 SKAKKQLKVFDNT
+42 NT
-55 FDSSFVFLSD
+55 FDSTFVFVPD
-65 TIELPFFDD
+65 TIQLPVFDD
-74 FSTNNFQ
+74 FSTNKFQ
-81 QYNSDLMAPG
+81 QYNGDINAPG

-97 YRLTDPITFLP
+97 YQLTNPVTLLP
-108 IDNSLLYSGQ
+108 LENSLVYTGQ

-125 DLVSNIFSDSIFQTT
+125 DLVSTVFTDSIFGTT
-140 VLRVGDLSSY
+140 NVRVGDLSSY
-150 PPQYSEFDLYP
+150 PPQYSELELYP

-166 DTINDPGNTIDTVW
+166 DTINDPGNTVDTIWV
-180 ITNPPFSQDSARI
+180 TNPPYVQDSARI
-193 FFQPIN
+193 FFQPVN

-204 WLDDYAYHNYRFA
+204 WLDEYAYHNYRFA

-231 DETGYPYQIGTTTTN
+231 DETGYPYEIGTAMTN

-253 KPINLQPYNPSDS
+253 KPIDLQPYNSSDS
-266 LYFSFLYQPE
+266 LYFSFLYQAE
-276 GLGDIPED
+276 GLGDIPES

-308 DTVSPFKAAHI
+308 DTVYPFRAANI
-319 LVSNPIYFK
+319 IVSNPIYFK

-354 LRTLSAFDDTLF
+354 LRTLSAYDDTLF

-375 NSLLETYTSVPWDHY
+375 NSLLQTYTSVPWDHY
-390 KESTNSKMTDSL
+390 KESSTSKMTDSL

-409 SQTAENY
+409 SPTAENY
-416 QNGQITVSYNG
+416 QNGQVTVSYNSA
-427 TLEGNFVLQG
+427 LEGNFILQG
-437 FNLAESNINYNPLT
+437 FNLAESNINYNPQT
-451 THTSYNDCSSGYEF
+451 THTSYNDCSNGYEF
-465 DRTKSG
+465 DRTKPG
-471 IEQNFEIKASASAQF
+471 IQQSFEVRATASAQF
-486 PNYTLNDST
+486 PNFTLNDST
-495 VFNQKFYNYYSY
+495 VFYQEFYNYYSY

-527 EFNSYQADSLIGV
+527 EYNSYQADSLIGV

-565 GKPGTVIYEDDIF
+565 GKPGSVIYEDDVF
-578 FPRNPQYGNDEN
+578 FPRNPQYGDNEN
-590 VFVTYYFK
+590 VFITYYFK

-650 PGSAMIRPIFSTAL
+650 TGSAMIRPVYSTAL
-664 DTILGQA
+664 DTTLAQIDFIETQD
-671 EYTSEKEIIL
+671 IIL

-687 DRVQFMENDVK
+687 DIVHFMENNMEV
-698 ATYQFIMHNS
+698 TYQFVLYNS
-708 VGQFIESKFASE
+708 VGQFIESNYASE
-720 VELSH
+720 VQLSN
-725 LKSGIYFIQF
+725 LDQGIYFVQF

>member
-1 MYVIEIMK
+1 MK
-9 TLLVFFLTMI
+9 TYLVFFLSLFLSSGNLLLSQQLEVGPVTRNTHI
-19 LGAASALFGQQFE
+19 SHTKGQLKLFG
-32 IGPLTQNLHI
+32 
-42 SKAKKQLKVFDNT
+42 NT
-55 FDSSFVFLSD
+55 FDSTFVFVPD
-65 TIELPFFDD
+65 TIQLPVFDD
-74 FSTNNFQ
+74 FSTNKFQ
-81 QYNSDLMAPG
+81 QYNGDINAPG

-97 YRLTDPITFLP
+97 YQLTNPVTLLP
-108 IDNSLLYSGQ
+108 LDNSLVYTGQ
-118 VTFKRTF
+118 VTFKRTY
-125 DLVSNIFSDSIFQTT
+125 DIVSTVFTDSIFGTT
-140 VLRVGDLSSY
+140 NVRVGDLSSY
-150 PPQYSEFDLYP
+150 PPQYSELELYP

-166 DTINDPGNTIDTVW
+166 DTINDPGNTVDTIWV
-180 ITNPPFSQDSARI
+180 TNPPYVQDSARI
-193 FFQPIN
+193 FFQPVN

-204 WLDDYAYHNYRFA
+204 WLDEYAYHNYRFA

-231 DETGYPYQIGTTTTN
+231 DETGYPYEIGTAMTN

-253 KPINLQPYNPSDS
+253 KPIDLQPYNSSDS
-266 LYFSFLYQPE
+266 LYFSFLYQAE
-276 GLGDIPED
+276 GLGDIPES

-308 DTVSPFKAAHI
+308 DTVYPFRAANI

-354 LRTLSAFDDTLF
+354 LRTLSAYDDTLF

-375 NSLLETYTSVPWDHY
+375 NSLLQTYTSVPWDHY
-390 KESTNSKMTDSL
+390 KESTTSKMTDSL

-409 SQTAENY
+409 SPTAENY
-416 QNGQITVSYNG
+416 QNGQVSVSYNS
-427 TLEGNFVLQG
+427 TLEGNFILQG
-437 FNLAESNINYNPLT
+437 FNLAESNINYNPQT
-451 THTSYNDCSSGYEF
+451 THTSYNDCSNGYEF
-465 DRTKSG
+465 DRTKPG
-471 IEQNFEIKASASAQF
+471 IEQSFEVRASASAQF
-486 PNYTLNDST
+486 PNFTLNDST
-495 VFNQKFYNYYSY
+495 VFYQEFYNYYSY

-527 EFNSYQADSLIGV
+527 EYNSYQADSLIGV

-565 GKPGTVIYEDDIF
+565 GKPGSVIYEDDVF
-578 FPRNPQYGNDEN
+578 FPRNPQYGDNEN
-590 VFVTYYFK
+590 VFITYYFK

-650 PGSAMIRPIFSTAL
+650 AGSAMIRPVFSTAL
-664 DTILGQA
+664 DTTLAQIDFI
-671 EYTSEKEIIL
+671 ETKDIIL

-687 DRVQFMENDVK
+687 DIVHFKENNMEV
-698 ATYQFIMHNS
+698 TYQFVLYNS
-708 VGQFIESKFASE
+708 IGQFIESNYASE
-720 VELSH
+720 VELTD
-725 LKSGIYFIQF
+725 LDRGIYFVQF

>member
-1 MYVIEIMK
+1 MK
-9 TLLVFFLTMI
+9 TNLVFFLSLFLSSGHLLLSQQLEVGPVTRNTHI
-19 LGAASALFGQQFE
+19 SYIKGQLKLFG
-32 IGPLTQNLHI
+32 
-42 SKAKKQLKVFDNT
+42 DT
-55 FDSSFVFLSD
+55 FDSTFVFVPD
-65 TIELPFFDD
+65 TIQLPVFDD
-74 FSTNNFQ
+74 FSTNKFQ
-81 QYNSDLMAPG
+81 QYNGDINAPG

-97 YRLTDPITFLP
+97 YQLTNPVTLLP
-108 IDNSLLYSGQ
+108 LDNSLVYTGQ

-125 DLVSNIFSDSIFQTT
+125 DIVSTVFTDSIFGTT
-140 VLRVGDLSSY
+140 NVRVGDLSSY
-150 PPQYSEFDLYP
+150 PPQYSEFELYP

-166 DTINDPGNTIDTVW
+166 DTINDPGNTVDTIWV
-180 ITNPPFSQDSARI
+180 TNPPYVQDSARI
-193 FFQPIN
+193 FFQPVN

-204 WLDDYAYHNYRFA
+204 WLDEYAYHNYRFA

-231 DETGYPYQIGTTTTN
+231 DETGYPYEIGTAMTN

-253 KPINLQPYNPSDS
+253 KPIDLQPYNSSDS
-266 LYFSFLYQPE
+266 LYFSFLYQTE
-276 GLGDIPED
+276 GLGDIPES

-308 DTVSPFKAAHI
+308 DTVYPFRAANI

-354 LRTLSAFDDTLF
+354 LRTLSAYDDTLF

-375 NSLLETYTSVPWDHY
+375 NSLLQTYTSVPWDHY
-390 KESTNSKMTDSL
+390 KESSTSKMTDSL

-409 SQTAENY
+409 SPTAENY
-416 QNGQITVSYNG
+416 QNGQVTVSYNS
-427 TLEGNFVLQG
+427 TLEGNFILQG
-437 FNLAESNINYNPLT
+437 FNLAESNINYNPQT
-451 THTSYNDCSSGYEF
+451 THTSYNDCSNGYEF
-465 DRTKSG
+465 DRTKPG
-471 IEQNFEIKASASAQF
+471 IQQSFEVRATASAQF
-486 PNYTLNDST
+486 PNFTLNDST
-495 VFNQKFYNYYSY
+495 VFYQEFYNYYSY

-527 EFNSYQADSLIGV
+527 EYNSYQADSLIGV

-565 GKPGTVIYEDDIF
+565 GKPGSVIYEDDVF
-578 FPRNPQYGNDEN
+578 FPRNPQYGDNEN
-590 VFVTYYFK
+590 IFITYYFK

-650 PGSAMIRPIFSTAL
+650 EGSAMIRPVFSTAL
-664 DTILGQA
+664 DTTLAQIDFIETQD
-671 EYTSEKEIIL
+671 IIL

-687 DRVQFMENDVK
+687 DIVHFMENNMEV
-698 ATYQFIMHNS
+698 TYQFVLYNS
-708 VGQFIESKFASE
+708 VGQFIESNYASE
-720 VELSH
+720 VQLSN
-725 LKSGIYFIQF
+725 LDQGIYFVQF

>member
-1 MYVIEIMK
+1 MK
-9 TLLVFFLTMI
+9 TCLVFFLFLLLSCEDLFYCQQVE
-19 LGAASALFGQQFE
+19 LGP
-32 IGPLTQNLHI
+32 ITQNIHV
-42 SKAKKQLKVFDNT
+42 SRKKGSQKSVGNT
-55 FDSSFVFLSD
+55 FDSTFIFKSD
-65 TIELPFFDD
+65 TIQLPFFDD
-74 FSTNNFQ
+74 FSSNKFQ
-81 QYNSDLMAPG
+81 KYAGDINALG
-91 VTSELF
+91 VTSELY
-97 YRLTDPITFLP
+97 YRLVDPITLLP
-108 IDNSLLYSGQ
+108 IDNSLIFTGQ

-125 DLVSNIFSDSIFQTT
+125 DIVSNSFSDSIFGTT
-140 VLRVGDLSSY
+140 TIRVGDLSSF
-150 PPQYSEFDLYP
+150 PPQYSELNLFP

-180 ITNPPFSQDSARI
+180 ITNPPYIQDSARI
-193 FFQPIN
+193 FYQPVN

-204 WLDDYAYHNYRFA
+204 WLDEYAYHNFRFA
-217 KDPRSLGVVTFDGL
+217 LNPRSLGVVTFDGL
-231 DETGYPYQIGTTTTN
+231 DENGYPYEIGTTMTN

-253 KPINLQPYNPSDS
+253 KPIDLQAFNSSDS
-266 LYFSFLYQPE
+266 LYFSFLFQPE
-276 GLGDIPED
+276 GLGDIPES

-308 DTVSPFKAAHI
+308 DTVCPFRAAHI

-375 NSLLETYTSVPWDHY
+375 NSLLKNYTSVPWDHY
-390 KESTNSKMTDSL
+390 KESTSSKMTDTL

-409 SQTAENY
+409 SPTAENY
-416 QNGQITVSYNG
+416 QNGLVTISYNG
-427 TLEGNFVLQG
+427 IMEGNFVLQG
-437 FNLAESNINYNPLT
+437 FNLAESNINYNPRT
-451 THTSYNDCSSGYEF
+451 THTSYNDCSNGYEF

-471 IEQNFEIKASASAQF
+471 IEQSFEVKASASAQF
-486 PNYTLNDST
+486 PNFTLNDST
-495 VFNQKFYNYYSY
+495 VFYQRFYNYYSY

-527 EFNSYQADSLIGV
+527 EYNSYQPDSLIGV

-549 DVSSNIFL
+549 DVSSSIFL
-557 LTVWNDNN
+557 LTVWSDDN
-565 GKPGTVIYEDDIF
+565 GKPGSVLYEDDVF

-636 YSVDGGFTW
+636 YSVDGGFNW
-645 LSSPF
+645 LNSPF
-650 PGSAMIRPIFSTAL
+650 AGSAMIRPIFSTAL

-671 EYTSEKEIIL
+671 EFTGQKEIIL
-681 YPNPTS
+681 YPNPTL
-687 DRVQFMENDVK
+687 DRVHFMENNTK
-698 ATYQFIMHNS
+698 AAYQFIMHNS
-708 VGQFIESKFASE
+708 VGQMIESKFASE
-720 VELSH
+720 IELSH
-725 LKSGIYFIQF
+725 LESGIYFVQF

>member
-1 MYVIEIMK
+1 
-9 TLLVFFLTMI
+9 LLSQQLEVGPVTRNTHISYIKGQLK
-19 LGAASALFGQQFE
+19 LFG
-32 IGPLTQNLHI
+32 
-42 SKAKKQLKVFDNT
+42 DT
-55 FDSSFVFLSD
+55 FDSTFVFVPD
-65 TIELPFFDD
+65 TIQLPVFDD
-74 FSTNNFQ
+74 FSTNKFQ
-81 QYNSDLMAPG
+81 QYNGDINAPG

-97 YRLTDPITFLP
+97 YQLTNPVTLLP
-108 IDNSLLYSGQ
+108 LDNSLVYTGQ

-125 DLVSNIFSDSIFQTT
+125 DIVSTIFTDSIFGTT
-140 VLRVGDLSSY
+140 NVRVGDLSSY
-150 PPQYSEFDLYP
+150 PPQYSELELYP

-166 DTINDPGNTIDTVW
+166 DTINDPGNTVDTIWV
-180 ITNPPFSQDSARI
+180 TNPPYVQDSARI
-193 FFQPIN
+193 FFQPVN

-204 WLDDYAYHNYRFA
+204 WLDEYAYHNYRFA

-231 DETGYPYQIGTTTTN
+231 DETGYPYEIGTAMTN

-253 KPINLQPYNPSDS
+253 KPIDLQPYNSSDS
-266 LYFSFLYQPE
+266 LYFSFLYQAE
-276 GLGDIPED
+276 GLGDIPES

-308 DTVSPFKAAHI
+308 DTVYPFRAANI

-354 LRTLSAFDDTLF
+354 LRTLSAYDDTLF

-375 NSLLETYTSVPWDHY
+375 NSLLQTYTSVPWDHY
-390 KESTNSKMTDSL
+390 KESSTSKMTDSL

-409 SQTAENY
+409 SPTAENY
-416 QNGQITVSYNG
+416 QNGQVTVSYNS
-427 TLEGNFVLQG
+427 TLEGNFILQG
-437 FNLAESNINYNPLT
+437 FNLAESNINYNPQT
-451 THTSYNDCSSGYEF
+451 THTSYNDCSNGYEF
-465 DRTKSG
+465 DRTKPG
-471 IEQNFEIKASASAQF
+471 IQQSFEVRATASAQF
-486 PNYTLNDST
+486 PNFTLNDST
-495 VFNQKFYNYYSY
+495 VFYQEFYNYYSY

-527 EFNSYQADSLIGV
+527 EYNSYQADSLIGV

-565 GKPGTVIYEDDIF
+565 GKPGSVIYEDDVF
-578 FPRNPQYGNDEN
+578 FPRNPQYGDNEN
-590 VFVTYYFK
+590 IFITYYFK

-650 PGSAMIRPIFSTAL
+650 EGSAMIRPVFSTAL
-664 DTILGQA
+664 DTTLAQIDFIETQD
-671 EYTSEKEIIL
+671 IIL

-687 DRVQFMENDVK
+687 DIVHFMENTREV
-698 ATYQFIMHNS
+698 TYQFVLYNS
-708 VGQFIESKFASE
+708 VGQFIESNYASE
-720 VELSH
+720 VQLSN
-725 LKSGIYFIQF
+725 LDQGIYFVQF